1 VTDPADP
8 RQPAP
13 PVPQPWAP
21 PAAPPFGTPGYAA
34 PPVYAPPPGYTGPY
48 GAPILPVAA
57 APQTRRPT
65 LGRVALVVAIVAAVV
80 APLAVGIA
88 TFNVGLGAGS
98 ELAQRPLDLD
108 FDWSVMTPVRD
119 WVLIA
124 ELSFW
129 VGTALGVW
137 AIVQG
142 IIAVVTARG
151 RRTGIAAVAVAVL
164 GAILFAI
171 ALQSG
176 LTAGLTAGSGSG
188 G

>member
-1 VTDPADP
+1 
-8 RQPAP
+8 
-13 PVPQPWAP
+13 
-21 PAAPPFGTPGYAA
+21 
-34 PPVYAPPPGYTGPY
+34 VYAPPPGYTGPY
-48 GAPILPVAA
+48 GAPVAPTTA
-57 APQTRRPT
+57 APGARSST
-65 LGRVALVVAIVAAVV
+65 LGAVALVVAIVAAVV
-80 APLAVGIA
+80 APLAVGVA
-88 TFNVGLGAGS
+88 TFNVGLGAGR
-98 ELAQRPLDLD
+98 EIAQRPFDID
-108 FDWSVMTPVRD
+108 FDWSVLTPVRD

-142 IIAVVTARG
+142 IIAIVTARG

-176 LTAGLTAGSGSG
+176 LTAGLTAGSGIG